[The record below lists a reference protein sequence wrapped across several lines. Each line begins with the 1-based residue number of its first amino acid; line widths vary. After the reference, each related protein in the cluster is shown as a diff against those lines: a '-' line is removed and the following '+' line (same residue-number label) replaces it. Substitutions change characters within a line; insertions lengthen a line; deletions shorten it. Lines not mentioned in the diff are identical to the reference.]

1 MNTAKQ
7 SVQRD
12 FFLGDE
18 WLYYKIYT
26 GHKTAD
32 KILTEVILPVTSQLI
47 DQELIKKW
55 FFIRYSDPNFHLRV
69 RFCFEPENIASITNL
84 MNDALKPYKQENLLY
99 KIQTDTYSREIERYG
114 DNTIELAET
123 IFYHDSNMIV
133 KMIDMIEG
141 DEGEQIR
148 WLFAMKAV
156 NTFLDDCHLNE
167 ENKVEF
173 MNRLAESFGR
183 EHNMNKN
190 LKRQLDNK
198 FRQERSIINNILDSS
213 NDDESEMK
221 PLLDY
226 LKEKSE
232 NIKPVISQILELKES
247 NELNTEFNSLVGS
260 YIHML
265 LNRLFKSK
273 NRLHELVIYY
283 FLHKHLK
290 SELAR
295 KKYSKK

>member
-1 MNTAKQ
+1 MNTAQK

-32 KILTEVILPVTSQLI
+32 KILTEVILPVSNQLI
-47 DQELIKKW
+47 EQNLIKKW
-55 FFIRYSDPNFHLRV
+55 FFIRYNDPNFHLRV
-69 RFCFEPENIASITNL
+69 RFCFELNKIAEITSL
-84 MNDALKPYKQENLLY
+84 MNNALKPYKQENLLY
-99 KIQTDTYSREIERYG
+99 RIQTDTYSREIERYG

-123 IFYHDSNMIV
+123 IFFHDSNMIV
-133 KMIDMIEG
+133 KMVDMIEG

-148 WLFAMKAV
+148 WLFAIRAV
-156 NTFLDDCHLNE
+156 NTFLDDCNFKE
-167 ENKVEF
+167 DDKIEF
-173 MNRLAESFGR
+173 MGMLAENFGR
-183 EHNMNKN
+183 EHNMNKS

-198 FRQERSIINNILDSS
+198 YREERSIIINILDHA
-213 NDDESEMK
+213 NDDGSELK
-221 PLLDY
+221 PLFDL
-226 LKEKSE
+226 LKEKSK
-232 NIKPVISQILELKES
+232 NIEPTIKQILELKK
-247 NELNTEFNSLVGS
+247 NNKLNTEFNSLAGS

-290 SELAR
+290 SEAAR